1 MRLRA
6 LLIFVLP
13 LLLIAADQKPAKTKA
28 GSAGKSKQ
36 AVKVVPL
43 KVPAGATLIEPGTWR
58 YVDAK
63 AKKTW
68 IYRSTPFGIT
78 RYEEQPA
85 VAAEEPPA
93 EIKAFDEGD
102 SVRFERQS
110 PWGPSRWS
118 KKKNELSE
126 TERQVWERDRPKD
139 AADPKAGPGSAIK

>member
-28 GSAGKSKQ
+28 GTAGKSKQ
-36 AVKVVPL
+36 AAKVVPL
-43 KVPAGATLIEPGTWR
+43 KVPAGATAIESGTWR

-63 AKKTW
+63 TKKTW